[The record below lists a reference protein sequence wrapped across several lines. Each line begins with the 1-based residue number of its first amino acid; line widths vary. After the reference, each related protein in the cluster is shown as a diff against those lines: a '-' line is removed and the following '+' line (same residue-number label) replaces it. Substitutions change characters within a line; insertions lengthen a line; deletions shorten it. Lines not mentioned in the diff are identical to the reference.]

1 MNATHFH
8 IGQNDPQNDP
18 GYLPDSEAYWA
29 EDAEHAFR
37 CLCEDLR
44 SYAQDDDEG
53 WDAVPDG
60 RSDGTGYSGA
70 LAGAIIRDDG
80 PEILRFL
87 RAGKP
92 VSINLQRN
100 DGWIRVF
107 SAEPCSDPDC
117 AE

>member
-1 MNATHFH
+1 MNTPHFH
-8 IGQNDPQNDP
+8 IGQNDP

-29 EDAEHAFR
+29 KDAEHAFR

-53 WDAVPDG
+53 SDDTPEDAT
-60 RSDGTGYSGA
+60 SEA

-87 RAGKP
+87 RAGKS

-107 SAEPCSDPDC
+107 FAEPCSDPDC
-117 AE
+117 GE